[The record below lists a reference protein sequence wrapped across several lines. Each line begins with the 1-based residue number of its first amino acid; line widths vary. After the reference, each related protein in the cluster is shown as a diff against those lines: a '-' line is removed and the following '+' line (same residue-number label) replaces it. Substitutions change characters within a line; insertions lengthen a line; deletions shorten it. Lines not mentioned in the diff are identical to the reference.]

1 MFRNL
6 FRNRAVLVALGLLL
20 LALIIWFAGPYFA
33 FGTVKPFESVVE
45 RLVAILV
52 LVTLYALYVLL
63 RQIRNAQHNQR
74 LVEEVSRQAGAA
86 QDVDGS
92 RAASGEAMQLS
103 KRFDEALQALK
114 TRRNGAGLYD
124 LPWYM
129 IIGPPGAGKT
139 TVLVNSGLN
148 FPLAQKFGK
157 EALRGVGGTRSCD
170 WWFTDQAVLLDTAGR
185 YTTQDS
191 NQTADAAGWTAF
203 LQLLRKHRPRQPIN
217 GVIVAMSAA
226 DLLMLDERGREQHS
240 RAIRERLEELG
251 RNLRI
256 EFPVYFLVTKCD
268 LIAGFTPVFDELG
281 EDARSQVWGATFA
294 LNVTESGQA
303 AESFTSEFDRLLERL
318 QQRVMPR
325 MQAERDPARRLAV
338 LAFPQQMALL
348 KPMLGD
354 LLKQVFGASQ
364 FDHRVLLRGVYFTS
378 GTQEGMPIDRLL
390 GAIARSFGFESAV
403 APPGAGAG
411 RAYFIERLLK
421 SVIFQEA
428 GLAGVNRKLQLRKLA
443 LHSAA
448 YIGCGVVLL
457 LGALGLLVSYSA
469 NASYSDDVGRAAADL
484 KSTDLGAGTAGL
496 PLETFLPR
504 LDVLRAITDAAE
516 KYKGHVP
523 WRMRMGLYRGGSLGE
538 AARDAYVRENNGVL
552 PPFLSDR
559 FEQELP
565 GSVATPDR
573 LYEFL
578 KGYLML
584 ADASHRDAGNLR
596 VLASNELG
604 RMYPGDEATA
614 RRLVEHFQQLFVDG
628 DRLTSQ
634 PVNQDAVEQ
643 ARGALRNASL
653 ALLMYSRLKLTYADD
668 PKRAIR
674 LDIAAGSGAPLVLVR
689 RSGKPLSDPVPALYT
704 RPVFDDV
711 NAIGKFRLVKQFA
724 DDSWVFGTNVFDIS
738 RGRQLIYDV
747 LDVYEQDYINYWD
760 GILRDIM
767 LKPTANVRELSDV
780 LAIVSSPA
788 SPLKGLLSIADT
800 NTALVSASGSSDPSK
815 LLAAAADRAQLTVLS
830 KALGDDKSTARVP
843 GAKVAAHFAPIHA
856 LLAGTAGQTP
866 LDQVLVLLV
875 HTHDQLQSV
884 GSGVGETSA
893 LDALTKSGQVDA
905 LQGLEQAAKQLP
917 PPVNE
922 MIGQFGVRTVAV
934 ASTEAHVDLARRY
947 QDAVSSECQKLAA
960 GRYPLSR
967 DSSSDIPLEDFAQ
980 IFGPNGVF
988 EKFFHENLEPLV
1000 DTSASPWRWRQGAG
1014 PIGGSNALLRQF
1026 ELVRN
1031 IRDAYFKD
1039 GAAAPQARFSLL
1051 PESLDAGTTRFTL
1064 TVQGQTL
1071 EYRHGPLQSQQFTWP
1086 GTTTDASF
1094 NFEAVGS
1101 SSAGNSPGH
1110 PGLQGPWA
1118 WFRLLDGA
1126 QVERVS
1132 DTRYRI
1138 TFTAG
1143 SHSMRLVLDAA
1154 SSRNPFGQNPLAGF
1168 RCTM

>member
-1 MFRNL
+1 MLLKNL

-33 FGTVKPFESVVE
+33 FGNDKPFETVVE

-63 RQIRNAQHNQR
+63 RQVRNAQHNQR
-74 LVEEVSRQAGAA
+74 LVDEVSKQAGAA
-86 QDVDGS
+86 QDVESS
-92 RAASGEAMQLS
+92 RAASGEAAQLS

-114 TRRNGAGLYD
+114 ARRNGVGLYD

-129 IIGPPGAGKT
+129 IIGPPGSGKT

-170 WWFTDQAVLLDTAGR
+170 WWFTDQAILLDTAGR

-191 NQTADAAGWTAF
+191 NQSADAAGWTAF

-217 GVIVAMSAA
+217 GVIVAMSASE
-226 DLLMLDERGREQHS
+226 LLTLDERGREQHG

-256 EFPVYFLVTKCD
+256 EFPVYFLLTKCD
-268 LIAGFTPVFDELG
+268 LVAGFGAAFDELG
-281 EDARSQVWGATFA
+281 EEARSQVWGATFA

-303 AESFTSEFDRLLERL
+303 AESFTAEFDRLLERL

-348 KPMLGD
+348 KPILGD

-364 FDHRVLLRGVYFTS
+364 FDHKVLLRGVYFTS

-390 GAIARSFGFESAV
+390 GSIARSFGFENAV
-403 APPGAGAG
+403 AAPAASAG

-428 GLAGVNRKLQLRKLA
+428 GLAGVNRRLQLRKLA

-448 YIGCGVVLL
+448 YVGCGVVLL
-457 LGALGLLVSYSA
+457 LGVLGLLVSYSA
-469 NASYSDDVGRAAADL
+469 NASYIDDVAQAAADL

-504 LDVLRAITDAAE
+504 LDVLRTVTDAAE
-516 KYKGHVP
+516 KYKSAVP

-538 AARDAYVRENNGVL
+538 AARDAYVREDNGIL

-584 ADASHRDAGNLR
+584 ADASHRDGGNLR

-634 PVNQDAVEQ
+634 PVNADAVEQ
-643 ARGALRNASL
+643 ARGALRNVSL
-653 ALLMYSRLKLTYADD
+653 ALLMYSRLKLGYADD

-689 RSGKPLSDPVPALYT
+689 RSGKSLSDPVPALYT
-704 RPVFDDV
+704 RPVFDEI

-724 DDSWVFGTNVFDIS
+724 DDSWVFGTSVFDIT

-747 LDVYEQDYINYWD
+747 LDVYEQDYIDYWD
-760 GILRDIM
+760 GLLRDVM
-767 LKPTANVRELSDV
+767 LKPTTNVRELADV

-788 SPLKGLLSIADT
+788 SPLKGLLSITDA
-800 NTALVSASGSSDPSK
+800 NTALVSSGSSDTSK
-815 LLAAAADRAQLTVLS
+815 LLAAAADHAQLLVLS

-856 LLAGTAGQTP
+856 LVSGTAGQTP

-917 PPVNE
+917 PPVND

-934 ASTEAHVDLARRY
+934 ASTQAHVDLARRY
-947 QDAVSSECQKLAA
+947 QDEVSSECQKLVS
-960 GRYPLSR
+960 GRYPLTHG
-967 DSSSDIPLEDFAQ
+967 SSSDVPLEDFAQ
-980 IFGPNGVF
+980 IFGPTGVF
-988 EKFFHENLEPLV
+988 EKFFHENLEQLV
-1000 DTSASPWRWRQGAG
+1000 DTSSSPWRWRQGAG
-1014 PIGGSNALLRQF
+1014 PIGGSNTLLRQF
-1026 ELVRN
+1026 ELVRD
-1031 IRDAYFKD
+1031 IRDAYFKE
-1039 GAAAPQARFSLL
+1039 GATAPQARFTLL
-1051 PESLDAGTTRFTL
+1051 PESLDAGAARFTL

-1071 EYRHGPLQSQQFTWP
+1071 EYRHGPLQSQAFVWP
-1086 GTTTDASF
+1086 GATTDASF
-1094 NFEAVGS
+1094 NFEA
-1101 SSAGNSPGH
+1101 AGAAAAGPGV
-1110 PGLQGPWA
+1110 QGPWA

-1143 SHSMRLVLDAA
+1143 GHSMRLVLEAA

>member
-1 MFRNL
+1 MLLKNL
-6 FRNRAVLVALGLLL
+6 LRNRAVLVALGLLL

-33 FGTVKPFESVVE
+33 FGNAKPFETVVE
-45 RLVAILV
+45 RLIAILV

-63 RQIRNAQHNQR
+63 RQVRNAQHNQR
-74 LVEEVSRQAGAA
+74 FAEEVSKQAGATS
-86 QDVDGS
+86 DVEGT
-92 RAASGEAMQLS
+92 RVASGEAAQLS

-191 NQTADAAGWTAF
+191 NQAADAAGWTAF

-226 DLLMLDERGREQHS
+226 ELLTLDEQGREQHS
-240 RAIRERLEELG
+240 RAIRERLDELG
-251 RNLRI
+251 RDLRI

-268 LIAGFTPVFDELG
+268 LVAGFTPLFDELG

-303 AESFTSEFDRLLERL
+303 AESFTGEFDRLLERL

-348 KPMLGD
+348 KPILGD
-354 LLKQVFGASQ
+354 LLKQVFGASR
-364 FDHRVLLRGVYFTS
+364 FDHKVLLRGVYFTS
-378 GTQEGMPIDRLL
+378 GTQEGTPIDRLL
-390 GAIARSFGFESAV
+390 GSIARSFGFESAV
-403 APPGAGAG
+403 APPGASAG

-421 SVIFQEA
+421 RVIFQEA

-448 YIGCGVVLL
+448 YIGCGIVLL
-457 LGALGLLVSYSA
+457 LGVLGLLVSYSA
-469 NASYSDDVGRAAADL
+469 NASYIDDVTRAAADL
-484 KSTDLGAGTAGL
+484 KSTELGAGTAGL

-504 LDVLRAITDAAE
+504 LDVLRTVTDSAE
-516 KYKGHVP
+516 KYKADIP
-523 WRMRMGLYRGGSLGE
+523 WRIRMGLYRGTLVGE
-538 AARDAYVRENNGVL
+538 AARDAYVRENNGIL

-584 ADASHRDAGNLR
+584 ADSSHRDAGNLR

-604 RMYPGDEATA
+604 RVYPGDEATA
-614 RRLVEHFQQLFVDG
+614 RRFTEHFQQLFADG

-634 PVNQDAVEQ
+634 PVNQDVVEQ

-653 ALLMYSRLKLTYADD
+653 ALLMYSRLKLGYGDD
-668 PKRAIR
+668 AKRAIR

-704 RPVFDDV
+704 RPVFDEI
-711 NAIGKFRLVKQFA
+711 NAVGKFRLVKQFA
-724 DDSWVFGTNVFDIS
+724 DDSWVFGSSVFDIN

-747 LDVYEQDYINYWD
+747 LDVYEQDYIDYWD
-760 GILRDIM
+760 GVLRDVM
-767 LKPTANVRELSDV
+767 LKPSTNVRELSDV

-788 SPLKGLLSIADT
+788 SPLKGLLTIADA
-800 NTALVSASGSSDPSK
+800 NTSLLASGSSDTSK
-815 LLAAAADRAQLTVLS
+815 LLAAASDHAQLLVLS

-843 GAKVAAHFAPIHA
+843 GAKVAAHFAPIHT
-856 LLAGTAGQTP
+856 LLSGTAGQTP
-866 LDQVLVLLV
+866 LDQVLVMLV

-905 LQGLEQAAKQLP
+905 LQGLELAAKQLP
-917 PPVNE
+917 PPVND

-934 ASTEAHVDLARRY
+934 ASIQAHVDLARRY
-947 QDAVSSECQKLAA
+947 QDEVSTECQKLIA

-967 DSSSDIPLEDFAQ
+967 GSTSDVPLEDFAQ
-980 IFGPNGVF
+980 IFGPTGVF
-988 EKFFHENLEPLV
+988 EKFFHENLESLV
-1000 DTSASPWRWRQGAG
+1000 DTSTSPWRWRQGAG
-1014 PIGGSNALLRQF
+1014 PIGGSNTLLRQF
-1026 ELVRN
+1026 QLVRD
-1031 IRDAYFKD
+1031 IRDAYFKE
-1039 GAAAPQARFSLL
+1039 GATAPQARFTLL
-1051 PESLDAGTTRFTL
+1051 PESLDAGAARFTL
-1064 TVQGQTL
+1064 SVQGQTL
-1071 EYRHGPLQSQQFTWP
+1071 EYRHGPLQSQSFAWP
-1086 GTTTDASF
+1086 GTSTDASF
-1094 NFEAVGS
+1094 NFEAAGS
-1101 SSAGNSPGH
+1101 PAAGPA
-1110 PGLQGPWA
+1110 LQGPWA
-1118 WFRLLDGA
+1118 WFRLLEGA

-1132 DTRYRI
+1132 DTHYRI

-1143 SHSMRLVLDAA
+1143 GHSMRVVLEAA
-1154 SSRNPFGQNPLAGF
+1154 SSRNPFGQNLFAGF

>member
-1 MFRNL
+1 MLKNL
-6 FRNRAVLVALGLLL
+6 FRNRAVLVALGLVL
-20 LALIIWFAGPYFA
+20 LALIVWFAGPYFA
-33 FGTVKPFESVVE
+33 FGSVKPFETVVE

-52 LVTLYALYVLL
+52 QVTLYALYVLL
-63 RQIRNAQHNQR
+63 RQLRNAQHNQR
-74 LVEEVSRQAGAA
+74 LVDEVAKQAGATRDA
-86 QDVDGS
+86 DGA
-92 RAASGEAMQLS
+92 RLASGEAAQLA
-103 KRFDEALQALK
+103 KRFEEALQALK
-114 TRRNGAGLYD
+114 SRRNGVGLYD

-191 NQTADAAGWTAF
+191 NQPADAAGWTAF

-217 GVIVAMSAA
+217 GVIVAMSAS
-226 DLLMLDERGREQHS
+226 DLLTLDEQGREQHA
-240 RAIRERLEELG
+240 RAIRERLDELG

-268 LIAGFTPVFDELG
+268 LIAGFTAAFDELG

-294 LNVTESGQA
+294 LRVTESGQA
-303 AESFTSEFDRLLERL
+303 ADSFKAEFDRLLERL

-325 MQAERDPARRLAV
+325 IQAERDPARRLAV
-338 LAFPQQMALL
+338 LAFPQQVAALQ
-348 KPMLGD
+348 PILGD
-354 LLKQVFGASQ
+354 LLKRVFGASE
-364 FDHRVLLRGVYFTS
+364 FDHKVLLRGVYFTS
-378 GTQEGMPIDRLL
+378 GTQEGTPIDRLL
-390 GAIARSFGFESAV
+390 GSIARSFGFESAV
-403 APPGAGAG
+403 APPGAGAA

-421 SVIFQEA
+421 SVIFQES

-448 YIGCGVVLL
+448 YLGCGVVLL
-457 LGALGLLVSYSA
+457 LGVLGLLVSYSA
-469 NASYSDDVGRAAADL
+469 NASYIDDVDGAAADL
-484 KSTDLGAGTAGL
+484 KSTELGAGTAGL
-496 PLETFLPR
+496 PLATFLPR
-504 LDVLRAITDAAE
+504 LDVLRTVTDAAE
-516 KYKGHVP
+516 KYQSGVP
-523 WRMRMGLYRGGSLGE
+523 WRMRMGLYRGGSLGA
-538 AARDAYVRENNGVL
+538 AARDAYVREDNGIL

-584 ADASHRDAGNLR
+584 ADASHRDSGNLQ

-604 RMYPGDEATA
+604 RTYPGDEATA
-614 RRLVEHFQQLFVDG
+614 RRLAEHFQQLFVTG

-634 PVNQDAVEQ
+634 PVTQDAVEQ

-653 ALLMYSRLKLTYADD
+653 ALLMYSRLKLGYADD

-689 RSGKPLSDPVPALYT
+689 RSGKPWSDPVPALYT
-704 RPVFDDV
+704 RPVFDEI
-711 NAIGKFRLVKQFA
+711 NAVGKFRLVKQFA
-724 DDSWVFGTNVFDIS
+724 EDSWVFGANVFDIT
-738 RGRQLIYDV
+738 RGRQLIDDV
-747 LDVYEQDYINYWD
+747 LDVYEQDYIDYWD
-760 GILRDIM
+760 GLLRDVM
-767 LKPTANVRELSDV
+767 LKPTTNVRELSDV

-788 SPLKGLLSIADT
+788 SPLKGLLSIADV
-800 NTALVSASGSSDPSK
+800 NTALLASNPVDTSK
-815 LLAAAADRAQLTVLS
+815 LLAVAADRAQLQVLS
-830 KALGDDKSTARVP
+830 KALGADKSTARAP

-856 LLAGTAGQTP
+856 LVSGTAGQTP

-884 GSGVGETSA
+884 GTGIGETSA

-905 LQGLEQAAKQLP
+905 LQGLELAARQLP
-917 PPVNE
+917 APVND

-934 ASTEAHVDLARRY
+934 ASTQAHSDLAHRY
-947 QDAVSSECQKLAA
+947 QEEVSSECQKLIA
-960 GRYPLSR
+960 GRYPLTR
-967 DSSSDIPLEDFAQ
+967 ESSGDVPLEDFAQ
-980 IFGPNGVF
+980 IFGPTGVF
-988 EKFFHENLEPLV
+988 AKFFHENLEPLV
-1000 DTSASPWRWRQGAG
+1000 DTSTSPWRWRQGAG

-1031 IRDAYFKD
+1031 IRDAYFKE
-1039 GAAAPQARFSLL
+1039 GAMAPQARFSLL

-1064 TVQGQTL
+1064 SVQGQTL
-1071 EYRHGPLQSQQFTWP
+1071 EYRHGPLQSQSFTWP
-1086 GTTTDASF
+1086 GTSTDATF
-1094 NFEAVGS
+1094 NFEALGG
-1101 SSAGNSPGH
+1101 AAASPGV
-1110 PGLQGPWA
+1110 QGPWA

-1126 QVERVS
+1126 QLERVS

-1138 TFTAG
+1138 TFSAG
-1143 SHSMRLVLDAA
+1143 GHSMRVVLEAA
-1154 SSRNPFGQNPLAGF
+1154 SSRNPFGRNPLAGF